1 MIEYYRVKKNNHSLV
16 KCLVRIYHNSMNSLG
31 VRIWDENDF
40 NELLLQNFVII
51 YAKNEKNI
59 LGFIIIK
66 VLGNEAEII
75 NIAVDPKYQ
84 RRGIGIKLFNHIVN
98 TYEKNLERF
107 ILEVSSS
114 NIKALSFYKKI
125 GFRKISFRSK
135 YYKIIKDNSLFSKED
150 AQILELI
157 KN

>member
-75 NIAVDPKYQ
+75 NIAN
-84 RRGIGIKLFNHIVN
+84 F
-98 TYEKNLERF
+98 
-107 ILEVSSS
+107 
-114 NIKALSFYKKI
+114 
-125 GFRKISFRSK
+125 
-135 YYKIIKDNSLFSKED
+135 
-150 AQILELI
+150 
-157 KN
+157 